1 MFNIGII
8 GCGKIAQ
15 VRHIPEYADH
25 PQAKLAGFFDLN
37 QDRAQAL
44 AEQWGGKAY
53 SSWEELLAD
62 PAIDAVSVCV
72 ANNAHAQI
80 SIAAL
85 KAGKHVLCEKP
96 MATTLEDCEAM
107 VAAARESGK
116 FLMIGQNQRLTK
128 AHQKARELVENG
140 TLGKIL
146 TFRTTFG
153 HGGPETWSVDPGKNT
168 WFFDKSKAAMGAM
181 ADLGIHKTDLIQYLL
196 GQTVVETTA
205 KVTTLDKRGA
215 DGQLIGVDDN
225 AICIYRMSG
234 GAIGTMTA
242 SWTFYGAEDNST
254 VLYGTKGILRIYDDP
269 AYSLKLITADGEK
282 VLYELEA
289 IQTNDN
295 QTKSGVI
302 DCFMDCLV
310 NNTPPAISGESV
322 LTAMRAVF
330 ASLESSAEGRAVAV
344 KQD

>member
-128 AHQKARELVENG
+128 AHQKARQLVAEDTITLQARQRANEMMQQAEERSRELKRSANEYCEDALRRTEEAVAEAYDEI
-140 TLGKIL
+140 KKSRAR
-146 TFRTTFG
+146 FRALAG
-153 HGGPETWSVDPGKNT
+153 
-168 WFFDKSKAAMGAM
+168 
-181 ADLGIHKTDLIQYLL
+181 
-196 GQTVVETTA
+196 
-205 KVTTLDKRGA
+205 
-215 DGQLIGVDDN
+215 
-225 AICIYRMSG
+225 G
-234 GAIGTMTA
+234 GAPAGRQP
-242 SWTFYGAEDNST
+242 YDVEAE
-254 VLYGTKGILRIYDDP
+254 
-269 AYSLKLITADGEK
+269 
-282 VLYELEA
+282 
-289 IQTNDN
+289 
-295 QTKSGVI
+295 
-302 DCFMDCLV
+302 
-310 NNTPPAISGESV
+310 
-322 LTAMRAVF
+322 
-330 ASLESSAEGRAVAV
+330 
-344 KQD
+344 